1 VHKALGFPLDK
12 LDRILR
18 RKGVRSRGKRAGER
32 YFEREIINVV
42 AEDERYPDKLCIG
55 TVAIVTPIPLP
66 ATRGVNIDD
75 VQKWLWQANQGV
87 GARRLMRGQRMAG
100 IAGAAVV
107 LVMEKGG
114 CDRRT
119 AEALIDELVS
129 HGRARLED
137 VWIKGNQ
144 RAVVVAEPPPDD
156 VEDDE
161 TDAAF

>member
-1 VHKALGFPLDK
+1 M
-12 LDRILR
+12 
-18 RKGVRSRGKRAGER
+18 
-32 YFEREIINVV
+32 
-42 AEDERYPDKLCIG
+42 
-55 TVAIVTPIPLP
+55 TPIPLP
-66 ATRGVNIDD
+66 ATRGLNIDD

-107 LVMEKGG
+107 VVMEKGG

-129 HGRARLED
+129 QGRARLED

-144 RAVVVAEPPPDD
+144 RAVVIAEPPPAD